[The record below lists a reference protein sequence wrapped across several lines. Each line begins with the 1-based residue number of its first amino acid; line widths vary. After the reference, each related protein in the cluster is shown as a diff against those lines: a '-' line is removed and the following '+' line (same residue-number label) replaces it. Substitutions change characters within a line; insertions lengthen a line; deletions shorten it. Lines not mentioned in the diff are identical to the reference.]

1 MANHPIVI
9 VGGGGHTKVLIGML
23 KRLELPI
30 QGIITSN
37 DALLGGEVHGVPV
50 LGLEGQVSLSPQQVA
65 IVNGVGNWASSKG
78 SGLDVRAAIYQRY
91 TDQGFFVAPVISNR
105 AITQPDIM
113 LGHGVQVM
121 PGAVIQPGAMVGEN
135 AIINTRAAVDHDC
148 VIAPHVH
155 VAPGAVLCGSVSV
168 GERTHIGAGAIIIQG
183 VKIGA
188 NVVIGAGVTVTRDVA
203 DNEVVR
209 GQ

>member
-9 VGGGGHTKVLIGML
+9 VGGGGHTRVLIGML

-30 QGIITSN
+30 RGIVTRN
-37 DALLGGEVHGVPV
+37 EALLGDEVHGVPV
-50 LGLEGQVSLSPQQVA
+50 LGLEGDVALSAQEVA
-65 IVNGVGNWASSKG
+65 IVNGVGNWASSNG
-78 SGLDVRAAIYQRY
+78 AGLDVRAGIYRRY
-91 TDQGFFVAPVISNR
+91 TDQGFFVAPVISHQ

-121 PGAVIQPGAMVGEN
+121 PGAIIQPGAMIGEN
-135 AIINTRAAVDHDC
+135 AIINTRASIDHDC
-148 VIAPHVH
+148 VIAPHAH
-155 VAPGAVLCGSVSV
+155 VAPGAVLCGGVSV
-168 GERTHIGAGAIIIQG
+168 GELTHIGAGAVIIQG

-203 DNEVVR
+203 DGAVVK
-209 GQ
+209 G